1 MHFLAP
7 FATKYDH
14 ITNSWQC
21 ILRENCVSHFFKQG
35 FWEMG
40 IPSLLSFF
48 CQLVEKTVADPQEE
62 RTLSFW
68 ITMWRKILT
77 NQSVY
82 IYIYT
87 LDQWFLSLRKHL
99 AIFGNIFGYHSWEGV
114 ILASLGRGQECC
126 YYSTMHRIATANRE
140 LSSTKCQ

>member
-48 CQLVEKTVADPQEE
+48 CELVEKTVADPQEE

-82 IYIYT
+82 IYIYIYIYT
-87 LDQWFLSLRKHL
+87 RPVIFVSEETFGHIWKYFWLSQLR
-99 AIFGNIFGYHSWEGV
+99 GGDT
-114 ILASLGRGQECC
+114 SLTGSRSGMLLLFYNAQNSHCQQ
-126 YYSTMHRIATANRE
+126 RII
-140 LSSTKCQ
+140 